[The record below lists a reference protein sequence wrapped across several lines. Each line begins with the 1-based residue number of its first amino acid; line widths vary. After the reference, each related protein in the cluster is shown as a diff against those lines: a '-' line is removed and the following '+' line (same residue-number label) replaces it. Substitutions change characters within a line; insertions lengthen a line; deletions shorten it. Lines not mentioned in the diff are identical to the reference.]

1 MDDNTKM
8 QNFLVEMQLN
18 AVKASQLETLVNM
31 LLNGAILADDK
42 AEMFIGN
49 GESIMEFIAAINP
62 EKYTEAFNYLI
73 MKREIEKNRN
83 EDAHPQTVIDAE
95 GLTYEEGANYMQKIN
110 RICNRYGLNKSSYFE
125 KYKLN
130 PESTNEDYF
139 NACNELMKEIEG

>member
-1 MDDNTKM
+1 MM

-31 LLNGAILADDK
+31 LINGAILADDK

-62 EKYTEAFNYLI
+62 EKYTKAFNYLI

-83 EDAHPQTVIDAE
+83 EDAHPQTFIDAE
-95 GLTYEEGANYMQKIN
+95 GLTYEEGANYMQKFN